1 MMTERLRKTRPV
13 SNLLVLSKVYEGIMK
28 DQITEHMHEFLSP
41 YLFAYIKERGPQYCL
56 LMMTEMW
63 KKALDE
69 KKVGGAILTDL
80 SKAFDCLSH
89 DLLIAK
95 LEAYGFERTALLFIY
110 DYLKSRIQRTKVNK
124 SYSTWRELLTGV
136 PQGSI
141 LGPILFNIF
150 INDIFFFWRK
160 PG

>member
-1 MMTERLRKTRPV
+1 MYNRDKNICKFPQVLKTADVNPHFKDDDRTAKENYRPV

-69 KKVGGAILTDL
+69 KKWEGLYSLIYQ
-80 SKAFDCLSH
+80 K
-89 DLLIAK
+89 LLIA
-95 LEAYGFERTALLFIY
+95 
-110 DYLKSRIQRTKVNK
+110 
-124 SYSTWRELLTGV
+124 
-136 PQGSI
+136 
-141 LGPILFNIF
+141 
-150 INDIFFFWRK
+150 
-160 PG
+160 